1 MGYDRSEEEAVIAAT
16 ADERRDRRENI
27 DIDDAE
33 GVMKLASSSLMVLSP
48 VAAERMTDDAVNAG
62 RR

>member
-1 MGYDRSEEEAVIAAT
+1 MGYDRSEEEAVIAT

>member
-1 MGYDRSEEEAVIAAT
+1 MGYDRSEVEAVMAT